1 MDVCCG
7 GTYTCC
13 SGPDVIHLDLFHA
26 ISKPPT
32 PISSLSSATTV
43 IVTSA
48 ATLTTGPPKTVVSA
62 ATSSRGRWGSGS
74 GDSDRGERGRGGSG
88 SNHPRGVAV
97 GLGVGIPLGLA
108 VSGSLVFLGMQLR
121 KKNTQAARAETRAK
135 LEKPVSRYCDQ
146 GYGVG
151 GGGAWPC
158 HRNPSEQGFVG
169 RQVQAQAQA
178 PVPGELSSIID
189 PQELPVLGTGERW
202 GEER

>member
-1 MDVCCG
+1 MDFCCG

-32 PISSLSSATTV
+32 PTSSSTATA
-43 IVTSA
+43 TSA
-48 ATLTTGPPKTVVSA
+48 AALTTGPPETVVAA
-62 ATSSRGRWGSGS
+62 ATSSSGRWDSGS
-74 GDSDRGERGRGGSG
+74 GESDRGERGRGGSG
-88 SNHPRGVAV
+88 SDHPRGVAV

-121 KKNTQAARAETRAK
+121 KKNMQAARAETQAK
-135 LEKPVSRYCDQ
+135 LEKPDSRYCDQ

-151 GGGAWPC
+151 GGSGAWPC
-158 HRNPSEQGFVG
+158 HRNQSEQGIVG
-169 RQVQAQAQA
+169 RQAQAQAQA
-178 PVPGELSSIID
+178 PVPGELNSVID
-189 PQELPVLGTGERW
+189 PQELPVLGTGERV